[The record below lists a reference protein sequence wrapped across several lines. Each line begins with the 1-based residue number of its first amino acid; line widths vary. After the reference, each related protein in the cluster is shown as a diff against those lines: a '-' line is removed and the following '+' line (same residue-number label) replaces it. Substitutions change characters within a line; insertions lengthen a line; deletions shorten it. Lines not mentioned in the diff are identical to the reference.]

1 MRSPFPG
8 MDPYLEPHWR
18 DVHTSLVKDAR
29 DALNRQLPDD
39 LVASAEERVAIE
51 GDEADERA
59 LSPDVRILEPQSSAE
74 ADAQP
79 GAFAVAAPLRLLA
92 QVEPL
97 TERFIRVIETGTERL
112 ITVIEFVSPTN
123 KRGAGLAEFRAKRGE
138 LLAAGVNFV
147 EFDLVREGN
156 WRALLRPHACPARGV
171 SPYRVTVRI
180 PSDPGAVY
188 LYPLSLRERLPSIA
202 IPLRPRDPEV
212 RLDLQELVDLA
223 YVNGRY
229 ARRLDYSK
237 PLKWPLAA
245 DDAAWA
251 ADFLGR
257 GGRADPAK

>member
-8 MDPYLEPHWR
+8 MDPYLERHWR

-59 LSPDVRILEPQSSAE
+59 VAPDVRILEPQTMME
-74 ADAQP
+74 PDTQL
-79 GAFAVAAPLRLLA
+79 GASAVAAPLRLLA
-92 QVEPL
+92 HIEPL
-97 TERFIRVIETGTERL
+97 TERFIRIIETGTERL

-123 KRGAGLAEFRAKRGE
+123 KRGAGLADFRSKRGE

-171 SPYRVTVRI
+171 STYRVTVRI

-223 YVNGRY
+223 YLNGRY
-229 ARRLDYSK
+229 ARRLEYSK
-237 PLKWPLAA
+237 PLSPPLAA
-245 DDAAWA
+245 DDTAWA
-251 ADFLGR
+251 AKLQGPD
-257 GGRADPAK
+257 GGADSRK